1 MIVTLQTERVRTLD
15 QVRAFVEGSEAV
27 DFTGADRGS
36 VYEFVRRALVR
47 LDYGQLGKSDKGLV
61 RRYLAKVTG
70 LSRAQ
75 LTRLIGQHRE
85 TGRIEDRRGGAPT
98 HPFERRYTRAGIR
111 LLAVVDAAMG
121 QMSGPAT
128 RALMRR
134 QYEMFGDG
142 RFERLARLSNGH
154 LYNLRRSVTCR
165 RRRTVVGKTQATH
178 NAMHQGDL
186 DGAKACPRMSP
197 SGGVYHINMV
207 DDVTQFQFVGTVQA
221 ISERF
226 LLPVL
231 EGLIEAFPF
240 VVQGIHA
247 DNGSEYINHRVAAL
261 LNKLRIGELTKSR
274 PRHCNDNA
282 LAESKNASVLP
293 PFLNYHRPCLFP
305 TDTLDDKGRVTKRYR
320 DRDVMTPQRP
330 SSSLST
336 TPSASSN
343 PTSPS
348 TSSTPSPTPSA
359 TSTPP
364 TCSTTPAT
372 HCSAPSGAPGALRP
386 DLPSHPRNPTAR
398 PCPGGGPPWGG
409 PLPTAPTAR
418 LSCRRRLN
426 LRIPDRSGLAQV
438 LRALQHRP
446 SIHSLPNSD
455 YGSFYLLPS
464 GSSSYWKRLIPAKAG
479 NAAKSR

>member
-1 MIVTLQTERVRTLD
+1 M
-15 QVRAFVEGSEAV
+15 SEA
-27 DFTGADRGS
+27 
-36 VYEFVRRALVR
+36 
-47 LDYGQLGKSDKGLV
+47 
-61 RRYLAKVTG
+61 
-70 LSRAQ
+70 
-75 LTRLIGQHRE
+75 
-85 TGRIEDRRGGAPT
+85 

-207 DDVTQFQFVGTVQA
+207 DDVTQFQFVGTVEA

-247 DNGSEYINHRVAAL
+247 DNGSEYVNHRVAAL
-261 LNKLRIGELTKSR
+261 LNKLRIGEFTKSR

-282 LAESKNASVLP
+282 LVCPIAASTFGFQTNQGLHRSFVHFNIALP
-293 PFLNYHRPCLFP
+293 FTHFP
-305 TDTLDDKGRVTKRYR
+305 T
-320 DRDVMTPQRP
+320 P
-330 SSSLST
+330 T
-336 TPSASSN
+336 TA
-343 PTSPS
+343 PS
-348 TSSTPSPTPSA
+348 TSYLQA
-359 TSTPP
+359 
-364 TCSTTPAT
+364 
-372 HCSAPSGAPGALRP
+372 H
-386 DLPSHPRNPTAR
+386 
-398 PCPGGGPPWGG
+398 
-409 PLPTAPTAR
+409 
-418 LSCRRRLN
+418 
-426 LRIPDRSGLAQV
+426 LRIGKD
-438 LRALQHRP
+438 
-446 SIHSLPNSD
+446 
-455 YGSFYLLPS
+455 
-464 GSSSYWKRLIPAKAG
+464 
-479 NAAKSR
+479 